1 MAGQYVVRH
10 DVMMGG
16 VGGRGVL
23 MAGLLLARAAMGQYE
38 NVVWFPSYASAM
50 RGGPCE
56 CTVILSSDRI
66 ASPLVTQPGAVVII
80 DASQLNMF
88 EDRVQPGGFI
98 ITESAG
104 APERISRED
113 VKFIRISGVENA
125 VAIGSAQA
133 ANLVLLGAYIEFTRA
148 VAPELIEGEMKQSGG
163 GVAKALALNREA
175 FRCGLNLA
183 ADMKSNL
190 SLG

>member
-10 DVMMGG
+10 DVIMGG
-16 VGGRGVL
+16 IGGRGVL
-23 MAGLLLARAAMGQYE
+23 MAGLLLARAAIGQYE

-66 ASPLVTQPGAVVII
+66 ASPLLTQTGTVVII
-80 DASQLNMF
+80 DASQLNSF

-98 ITESAG
+98 STESTG

-148 VAPELIEGEMKQSGG
+148 VAPELIEEEMKQSGG
-163 GVAKALALNREA
+163 GVAKALALNHEA
-175 FRCGLNLA
+175 FRCGLSLA
-183 ADMKSNL
+183 AEMKNNL
-190 SLG
+190 SLS